1 VQLTRLRVFNYRNF
15 REEEIQL
22 SPGTSLFLGRNG
34 QGKTN
39 LLEAIYLLG
48 YGKSFRT
55 ATPKDCI
62 RHGENES
69 RVQGSVKQG
78 ELVRELQVSISRS
91 GKRLYLHGKEEPL
104 DAFVGN
110 LHLLAFTGEHL
121 SVVRGGPGERRAFL
135 DRAMVMLYPSH
146 LRHLT
151 SYSRALK
158 QRNRVLSGAREKR
171 RAPDEGFLSSWE
183 ETLVQDGSKIISNRM
198 SYTERMKEELP
209 IGLFGAE
216 QLEAKYVST
225 IVRAPATLDA
235 ITSAFREKLM
245 RVRDADLRMG
255 FTTVGPHRDELRLVI
270 EGKPLAGFGSAGQQ
284 RSALISMYIAQME
297 IHRRAHSFYP
307 VFLVDDVEAELD
319 EGRLQTFLSYL
330 AERTQTFLTT
340 AKETMDPWM
349 PSGLRRFEVSAGT
362 VRPVTESTH

>member
-1 VQLTRLRVFNYRNF
+1 MQLTGLRVFNYRNF

-22 SPGTSLFLGRNG
+22 SPGISLFLGRNG

-55 ATPKDCI
+55 STPKDCI
-62 RHGENES
+62 RYGESES
-69 RVQGSVKQG
+69 RVEGSVRQG
-78 ELVRELQVSISRS
+78 ELVRELQVFISRS
-91 GKRLYLHGKEEPL
+91 GKRLFVHGKEARI

-110 LHLLAFTGEHL
+110 FHLLAFTGEHL
-121 SVVRGGPGERRAFL
+121 NVIRGGPGDRRAFL

-158 QRNRVLSGAREKR
+158 QRNRVLAAAREKR
-171 RAPDEGFLSSWE
+171 CAPDEGFLSSWE
-183 ETLVQDGSKIISNRM
+183 ETLVQDGSRIISNRM
-198 SYTERMKEELP
+198 SYVERMKEELP
-209 IGLFGAE
+209 RGLFGAE
-216 QLEAKYVST
+216 QLDARYVST
-225 IVRAPATLDA
+225 IVHESATLDRIA
-235 ITSAFREKLM
+235 SFFRDKLLQS
-245 RVRDADLRMG
+245 RDTDLRMG
-255 FTTVGPHRDELRLVI
+255 FTTAGPHRDDLRLHI

-284 RSALISMYIAQME
+284 RSALISMYIAQIE
-297 IHRRAHSFYP
+297 IHRREHSFYP

-319 EGRLQTFLSYL
+319 EGRLRTFLSYL

-340 AKETMDPWM
+340 AKESMVPWM
-349 PSGLRRFEVSAGT
+349 PGELRRFEVSAGT
-362 VRPVTESTH
+362 IRAATESSH